1 MPFTKVHIGLVH
13 QFTFFSN
20 VFLQICQRE
29 CIYPKLILL
38 AISYAGEEES
48 QIRNFVV
55 ILPRL
60 ALVEHIQDTMPASVP
75 KDITAKDSLAIV
87 PVRYL
92 IFSAHLKAKF
102 LMYHAHS
109 KKFFLAR
116 VDFFRVMCLLCGCS
130 MSLGNVQANTWAR
143 RQKVLHSVSQSWSN
157 ESLGKLGIISVPM
170 QRRIHLTLRKVSN

>member
-1 MPFTKVHIGLVH
+1 MYLPQADSACNQLCRRRRKSDKELCCDPTATCSCGTHTGHYACLCPKGHYGQGFIGDCTREIFNLFSPLESKV
-13 QFTFFSN
+13 FN
-20 VFLQICQRE
+20 VSCTQ
-29 CIYPKLILL
+29 
-38 AISYAGEEES
+38 
-48 QIRNFVV
+48 
-55 ILPRL
+55 
-60 ALVEHIQDTMPASVP
+60 
-75 KDITAKDSLAIV
+75 
-87 PVRYL
+87 
-92 IFSAHLKAKF
+92 
-102 LMYHAHS
+102 

>member
-1 MPFTKVHIGLVH
+1 MEAIRGLPLKLWSHLTWKYLLLVFVMEILKNYETWLQSPKMNIPTFWTPSSNLKPWPDVPFTKVHTFIGLVH

-48 QIRNFVV
+48 QTRNFVV

-102 LMYHAHS
+102 LMYHAHRKS
-109 KKFFLAR
+109 F
-116 VDFFRVMCLLCGCS
+116 S
-130 MSLGNVQANTWAR
+130 SLG
-143 RQKVLHSVSQSWSN
+143 
-157 ESLGKLGIISVPM
+157 
-170 QRRIHLTLRKVSN
+170 